1 MLVLVII
8 FIFGN
13 LKNCLMKILQLLL
26 QLIVPLIHL
35 STKTRVEVRGSYL
48 KQDKITYDYGI
59 VVNIYIVYEIN
70 KTFNIGNYPVLENC
84 IFGADSWTKNHDID
98 KSKYSGYGIG
108 FDRKDFF
115 HTLEVKLVETV

>member
-13 LKNCLMKILQLLL
+13 LKNCLLKILQLLL

-35 STKTRVEVRGSYL
+35 STKTRVEVKGSYL
-48 KQDKITYDYGI
+48 KQDKITYDYGT
-59 VVNIYIVYEIN
+59 VVNIYIEIN
-70 KTFNIGNYPVLENC
+70 KTFNIRSYPILENC
-84 IFGADSWTKNHDID
+84 IFGADSWTKNDDID
-98 KSKYSGYGIG
+98 KSNYSGYGIG

>member
-1 MLVLVII
+1 
-8 FIFGN
+8 
-13 LKNCLMKILQLLL
+13 MKILQLLL

>member
-13 LKNCLMKILQLLL
+13 LKNCLLKMLQLLL

-35 STKTRVEVRGSYL
+35 STKTRVEVKGSYL
-48 KQDKITYDYGI
+48 KQDQITYDYGT

-70 KTFNIGNYPVLENC
+70 KTFNN
-84 IFGADSWTKNHDID
+84 
-98 KSKYSGYGIG
+98 
-108 FDRKDFF
+108 RKLSN
-115 HTLEVKLVETV
+115 TGKLYIWC

>member
-13 LKNCLMKILQLLL
+13 LKNCLLKMLQLVL

-35 STKTRVEVRGSYL
+35 STKTRVEVKGSYL
-48 KQDKITYDYGI
+48 KQDQITYDYGT

-70 KTFNIGNYPVLENC
+70 KTFNIGSYPILEN
-84 IFGADSWTKNHDID
+84 
-98 KSKYSGYGIG
+98 
-108 FDRKDFF
+108 
-115 HTLEVKLVETV
+115 

>member
-13 LKNCLMKILQLLL
+13 LKNCLLKILQLLL

-35 STKTRVEVRGSYL
+35 NTKTRVEVKGSYL
-48 KQDKITYDYGI
+48 KQDQITYDYGT

-70 KTFNIGNYPVLENC
+70 KTFNN
-84 IFGADSWTKNHDID
+84 
-98 KSKYSGYGIG
+98 
-108 FDRKDFF
+108 RKLSN
-115 HTLEVKLVETV
+115 TGKLYIWC